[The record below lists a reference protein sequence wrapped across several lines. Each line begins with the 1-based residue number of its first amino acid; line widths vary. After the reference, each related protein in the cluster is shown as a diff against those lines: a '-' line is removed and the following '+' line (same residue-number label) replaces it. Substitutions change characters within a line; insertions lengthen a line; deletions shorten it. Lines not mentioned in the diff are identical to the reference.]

1 MKSQG
6 SFTRKSTCR
15 RHILAD
21 DRQFTNKECLGKVE
35 SVKFALSRFVS
46 RADIKLHITQ
56 LTQRPPTHSH
66 TRTPWT
72 LQGTS
77 VVSRFS
83 FCRNVY
89 TIRTYICALEY
100 VFPWLWPT
108 ELQVKNPKGYASN
121 APNWGQQPQ
130 VNVLQFRIFAFVMLF
145 SGVSAARL
153 CVRMFN

>member
-1 MKSQG
+1 MS
-6 SFTRKSTCR
+6 
-15 RHILAD
+15 
-21 DRQFTNKECLGKVE
+21 GKVE

-83 FCRNVY
+83 FCGNVY
-89 TIRTYICALEY
+89 TSVHTY
-100 VFPWLWPT
+100 VPWSMYFLDCGQSSYRWKT
-108 ELQVKNPKGYASN
+108 PKGYANN